1 MEKLLF
7 LLFPV
12 FVIVMLVSSKYIET
26 HSLKEIDYK
35 MPWYRKLFNMGFPF
49 KFFFKYRYLIKKKKH
64 DNIMFYV
71 LMISFI
77 LLMISIILLILWL
90 VFMPINLIFII

>member
-1 MEKLLF
+1 MDKLLF

-12 FVIVMLVSSKYIET
+12 FVIVILVSSNYIET

-49 KFFFKYRYLIKKKKH
+49 KFFFKYRYLIKKKKLN
-64 DNIMFYV
+64 NIMFYV
-71 LMISFI
+71 
-77 LLMISIILLILWL
+77 LMISIILLILWL
-90 VFMPINLIFII
+90 VFMPIYLIFIM

>member
-1 MEKLLF
+1 MKILF

-12 FVIVMLVSSKYIET
+12 FVIVILVSSNYIET
-26 HSLKEIDYK
+26 HSLKEIEYK

-49 KFFFKYRYLIKKKKH
+49 KFFFKYRYLIKKKKL

-71 LMISFI
+71 
-77 LLMISIILLILWL
+77 LMISIILLILWL